1 MDVLLNLKKNNIIT
15 LYSYKET
22 GPGKLCIV
30 IELAV
35 NDLSAHIKATQNQYL
50 SLDCI
55 RSIARQALS
64 GLNYL
69 HGKTVT
75 HRDLKPSNTLV
86 TKWDQITD
94 TLEIKLAD
102 FGLASK
108 ESEPHT
114 KCGTKGYLAPEVKY
128 GKIGTNGKLL
138 NPYTT
143 AVDIWGMGKILRE
156 LVLDRDEHLGG
167 EGHRSRA
174 TAPALRLTRQTMS
187 FNPDQRPTAAQ
198 CLEYPW
204 LRPEE
209 SFSKPVAPKRKAS
222 PDATN
227 HRAKGPRLESKP
239 TVD

>member
-30 IELAV
+30 MELAV

-55 RSIARQALS
+55 RSIARQD
-64 GLNYL
+64 L

-75 HRDLKPSNTLV
+75 HRDLKPSNILV

-114 KCGTKGYLAPEVKY
+114 KCGTKGYLTPEVKY
-128 GKIGTNGKLL
+128 GKIGTNDKLL

-156 LVLDRDEHLGG
+156 LVRDRDEHLGG

-174 TAPALRLTRQTMS
+174 AAPALRLTRQMMS

-227 HRAKGPRLESKP
+227 HRAKGPRLGSKP